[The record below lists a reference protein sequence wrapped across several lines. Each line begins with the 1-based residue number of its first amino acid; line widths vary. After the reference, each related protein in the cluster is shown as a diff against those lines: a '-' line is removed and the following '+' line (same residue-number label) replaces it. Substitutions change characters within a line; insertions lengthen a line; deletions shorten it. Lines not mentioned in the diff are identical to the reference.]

1 MVEKI
6 NFRMGVRSKLFFG
19 RIKIDK
25 VIHKFLG
32 GEMPIDSD
40 LFPKK
45 ENDISLFDGAR
56 DETTMYVMIVSN
68 YENIPEN

>member
-1 MVEKI
+1 M
-6 NFRMGVRSKLFFG
+6 RSKLFF
-19 RIKIDK
+19 RRKTIDK
-25 VIHKFLG
+25 VIYKILG
-32 GEMPIDSD
+32 GEMPIDND

-45 ENDISLFDGAR
+45 ENDVSLFDGAR

>member
-1 MVEKI
+1 
-6 NFRMGVRSKLFFG
+6 
-19 RIKIDK
+19 
-25 VIHKFLG
+25 
-32 GEMPIDSD
+32 MPIDND

-45 ENDISLFDGAR
+45 ENDVSLFDGAR